1 MRIVSVL
8 RSVILTFGILGLV
21 AAAQAADKPGVV
33 IQVSDANP
41 AVWGLALNNA
51 KNIHDELGKDKMD
64 IEIVAFGPGIDMFR
78 RESKVASRLK
88 EAEASGIALRACGN
102 TMKSQKMTD
111 KDLAPGI
118 KVVNSGVVE
127 IIQKQKEGW
136 GYLMP

>member
-8 RSVILTFGILGLV
+8 RSVILSLGILGFV
-21 AAAQAADKPGVV
+21 AAAQAESKPGVV
-33 IQVSDANP
+33 IQVSADNP
-41 AVWGLALNNA
+41 AVWSLVLNNA
-51 KNIHDELGKDKMD
+51 RNIQDELGKDKID
-64 IEIVAFGPGIDMFR
+64 IEIVAYGPGIEMFR
-78 RESKVASRLK
+78 SDSKVAGGLK

-102 TMKSQKMTD
+102 TMKSRKMTD
-111 KDLAPGI
+111 KDLVPGI